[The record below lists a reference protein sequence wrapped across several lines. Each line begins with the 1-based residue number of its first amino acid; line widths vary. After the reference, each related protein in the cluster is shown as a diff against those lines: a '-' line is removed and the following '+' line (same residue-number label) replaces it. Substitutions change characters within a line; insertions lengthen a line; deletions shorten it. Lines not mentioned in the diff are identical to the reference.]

1 MPPVAQQIVIDLLRR
16 IADAH
21 YAPGDPI
28 PSAGQLSAMYD
39 APLSVVHEA
48 RRRLIADGVLVLRPG
63 VGTVVAVPAAD
74 DDAEEQMAEA
84 RDRLDA
90 QIAFLRRAL
99 DDPDEGVRWDP
110 DAGRR

>member
-28 PSAGQLSAMYD
+28 PSVGQLSTMYD
-39 APLSVVHEA
+39 APLAVVHEA
-48 RRRLIADGVLVLRPG
+48 RRRLIAEGVLALRPG
-63 VGTVVAVPAAD
+63 VGTVVAVPDAG
-74 DDAEEQMAEA
+74 DDAEEQMVRA
-84 RDRLDA
+84 RERLDA

-99 DDPDEGVRWDP
+99 EDPDAGVRWDP
-110 DAGRR
+110 DAGR